1 MSDLKNIDGIQMEFN
16 FLFSKKYT
24 KYNLLNKSSPNL
36 NISALFR
43 LINAVRKYCV
53 HDFWKTI
60 CARPGFKGQNTVL
73 ATSFDTED
81 CDVISC
87 TDIVLDTNSSLTL
100 NDF

>member
-1 MSDLKNIDGIQMEFN
+1 MSDLKNINGFQLYFFE
-16 FLFSKKYT
+16 KYT

-53 HDFWKTI
+53 HNFWKTI
-60 CARPGFKGQNTVL
+60 CARPGFKCQNTVL

-81 CDVISC
+81 G
-87 TDIVLDTNSSLTL
+87 VLDTNSSLTL